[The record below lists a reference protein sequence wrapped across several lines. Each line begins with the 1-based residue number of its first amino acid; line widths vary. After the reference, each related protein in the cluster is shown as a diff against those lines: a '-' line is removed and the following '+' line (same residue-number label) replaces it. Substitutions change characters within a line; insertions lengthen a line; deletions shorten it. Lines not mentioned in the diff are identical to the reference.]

1 MGLERDPAW
10 IRFLPVSV
18 RPYLAGRNNLHAAM
32 HNSGWLLFDKLV
44 RLMLGLLV
52 GAWVA
57 RYLGPAQY
65 GELAYALAYI
75 AFFQTVSTLGL
86 DSIVVR
92 DLVIHPEREAQILG
106 TAFTLRFACG
116 IFSWLVAVLGMAVIS
131 GWSDRSVLLVL
142 LAGGSLVFQ
151 AADTVDL
158 WFQSRSQSRRTV
170 VAKLAAYLLS
180 GGVKVALIVAEAPLA
195 AFAAVLAFEAMSA
208 ALGLFFSYRR
218 FRCSQPWRLVW
229 VQGRQLLDES
239 WPFILSGL
247 SIMAYIRIDQI
258 MIKEMLGERALGIY
272 AVILPL
278 STFWQIIPTTFS
290 VSLAPFI
297 AKQRLAGEAQYRKT
311 IVLVFRA
318 FFYLGVFVALSTY
331 FVSGWLVPLLFGTQ
345 YSEAVEILNVHV
357 ISNVFCFMGIAH
369 NLWLVNERHF
379 AVRLY
384 GTVLAGISAVGINFL
399 TLPWLGLIGASLAA
413 IVAQAL
419 AAFLINVLLDR
430 TSFWMQIEAITFRKI
445 KQC

>member
-18 RPYLAGRNNLHAAM
+18 RPYLAGRNNLHAAV

-92 DLVIHPEREAQILG
+92 DLVIHPEREAQVLG

-297 AKQRLAGEAQYRKT
+297 AKQRLADEAQYRKT

-331 FVSGWLVPLLFGTQ
+331 FVSGSFLRKTSLDELPQLWSILRGDMSFVGPRPALFNQ
-345 YSEAVEILNVHV
+345 HD
-357 ISNVFCFMGIAH
+357 
-369 NLWLVNERHF
+369 
-379 AVRLY
+379 
-384 GTVLAGISAVGINFL
+384 
-399 TLPWLGLIGASLAA
+399 LIGLRAQAGVDKLLPGLTGWAQVNGRDELSIADKVALDVEYLQKKSLAFDVK
-413 IVAQAL
+413 IMILTVFRVL
-419 AAFLINVLLDR
+419 SRDNV
-430 TSFWMQIEAITFRKI
+430 TH
-445 KQC
+445 